1 MEERSAAGQAAG
13 YHFQLQRALL
23 SLIAGRE
30 GSAIA
35 IETLDDVVLEGDSS
49 GIRQFEQLKHSIRS
63 SSLTAR
69 SRPLWKALD
78 AWMDLAEHGKLDEV
92 DKLILVATDRAPD
105 GSAAAL
111 LRADGRDI
119 TQAERLLLDV
129 AAEDPGAVD
138 TAPIRERFRDLD
150 PRARKTLIAKI
161 EVRDATAGVG
171 EFRSELGAALGPFA
185 LPAVGSDEFLDK
197 LVGWWE
203 RRAVDLLLRRRT
215 TVSRGE
221 VVEEVVRLRDQ
232 YGERALPAPDPALAQ
247 ELSDLL
253 IEAYAGAPFVR
264 QLELIAMRDERVQL
278 AVRDYHRAYAQRSRW
293 LEQGVLA
300 PEELQEWEDRLFG
313 EWEHAWHRMLDT
325 LPAPADEPAQAAG
338 GKQLY
343 GDLEQSSLNPLRDGR
358 DRFLHVGTLN
368 GMADICRI
376 GWHPDFNARVQQL
389 VGAVIAG
396 AATDDAFRRAQGA
409 S

>member
-247 ELSDLL
+247 ELSDLF

-325 LPAPADEPAQAAG
+325 LPAPADKPAQAAG